1 MIAELWGRTEPRNRI
16 PKLLTGRTLRPGKF
30 AFYLSSAIIL
40 FNQAHAQTYESV
52 RDSRYEWQCETQAGE
67 LLSGHTRFD
76 KANQSCV
83 NRALQNPGQ
92 TFIVRGGTYRIV
104 ADNEGLESF
113 SDPDPDPVAD
123 TVADSSPD
131 PVSVPLPVDDSVVK
145 FGPVSSITQYPATI
159 SALAQNDVRWEI
171 TFTANRVPRQV
182 GLVSRDESGRNEGG
196 HLSVWVENQT
206 ITVRHQD
213 IFNGA
218 ESVKLESTTMV
229 EANKEY
235 KVVVSVSTED
245 GIGLFV
251 NGVLEDLSSVAFGLA
266 GNDLPL
272 TVGGLCSRCE
282 SGVGPNAEIDGT
294 VYLEI
299 HDEPLDLPPV
309 GSAELS
315 WSAPTERTD
324 GTPLSASELSIFT
337 VYVNNQPVID
347 LEGDVTGYE
356 YVSSDPGEHCF
367 AVTLTDTGGHQ
378 SNKSNAVCKVF

>member
-16 PKLLTGRTLRPGKF
+16 PKLLTGRTLRPTKF
-30 AFYLSSAIIL
+30 AFYLSSTIIL
-40 FNQAHAQTYESV
+40 LNQALAQTYESV

-83 NRALQNPGQ
+83 NRALAEPG
-92 TFIVRGGTYRIV
+92 TVYIVRGGTYRVV
-104 ADNEGLESF
+104 ADNESVASVAEP
-113 SDPDPDPVAD
+113 DPVPDPVVEPDPVA
-123 TVADSSPD
+123 
-131 PVSVPLPVDDSVVK
+131 VPLDDSVVK
-145 FGPVSSITQYPATI
+145 FGPVSSITQYPGSIA
-159 SALAQNDVRWEI
+159 ALAQNNLRWEI
-171 TFTANRVPRQV
+171 TFNLNRVPRQV

-196 HLSVWVENQT
+196 HLSVWVENQV

-213 IFNGA
+213 IFSGA

-229 EANKEY
+229 EANREY
-235 KVVVSVSTED
+235 KIVVSVSTED

-251 NGVLEDLSSVAFGLA
+251 DGVLEDLSSLAFGLA

-272 TVGGLCSRCE
+272 TVGGLCSRCDQ
-282 SGVGPNAEIDGT
+282 GVGPNAEIDGT

-299 HDEPLDLPPV
+299 HDEKMDLPPV

-315 WSAPTERTD
+315 WSGPTERTD
-324 GTPLSASELSIFT
+324 GTALSANELATFT

-367 AVTLTDTGGHQ
+367 KVTVTDTGGFT
-378 SNKSNAVCKVF
+378 SNKSNTVCKVF